1 MCTEQCRRLHRCAG
15 ASPARYLCFIYSIF
29 NSSFRMS
36 PLLRQGAFLIQK
48 RGAQKI
54 PPCPRQ
60 NGGSEKQGM
69 AAKNPHR
76 LGRERSQF
84 ESNKKKILATQDI
97 CGICGRP
104 VDKSIKY
111 PHPLSP
117 TVDHIIP
124 IARGGSSDLENLQ
137 LAHRCCNRQKS
148 DKLVESKSVEK
159 VPEVISNRA
168 LPHTF
173 DWHSV

>member
-1 MCTEQCRRLHRCAG
+1 MA
-15 ASPARYLCFIYSIF
+15 
-29 NSSFRMS
+29 
-36 PLLRQGAFLIQK
+36 
-48 RGAQKI
+48 
-54 PPCPRQ
+54 
-60 NGGSEKQGM
+60 EK
-69 AAKNPHR
+69 KSHR
-76 LGRERSQF
+76 LGSERSQF
-84 ESNKKKILATQDI
+84 ESNKKKILASQEI

-148 DKLVESKSVEK
+148 DKLIETKVVEQTN
-159 VPEVISNRA
+159 EVISNRA
-168 LPHTF
+168 LPQTF
-173 DWHSV
+173 DWHTA

>member
-1 MCTEQCRRLHRCAG
+1 MYRTVPATPPLRRCKPCTVLPLRIIHKP
-15 ASPARYLCFIYSIF
+15 SPFGR
-29 NSSFRMS
+29 SSSLWR
-36 PLLRQGAFLIQK
+36 GAFLVQSRGQK
-48 RGAQKI
+48 KY
-54 PPCPRQ
+54 PPYPRQ
-60 NGGSEKQGM
+60 SGGSEKQGM
-69 AAKNPHR
+69 AEKKPHR

-117 TVDHIIP
+117 TIDHIIP

-168 LPHTF
+168 LPQTF